1 MSNSDRALVQ
11 VLLLKHYKIV
21 EADNEKQ
28 ASPSFNAL
36 TIRASEG
43 IVRSMGNRVFCRKIT
58 FFLFLGLIL
67 FVHLSCESKKDSE
80 FRSKTNTAPVILSVA
95 ILPEKAYV
103 GTELSLAIQ
112 SNDLDGDPITYQ
124 YQWLINDQ
132 EMPGENK
139 SSLKGDRF
147 KKGDLIRARVTPS
160 DRKETGRSSLSPP
173 VRILN
178 SPPEIREVSI
188 EPKRPA
194 AMIP

>member
-1 MSNSDRALVQ
+1 
-11 VLLLKHYKIV
+11 
-21 EADNEKQ
+21 
-28 ASPSFNAL
+28 
-36 TIRASEG
+36 
-43 IVRSMGNRVFCRKIT
+43 VRSMGNRVFCRRII

-67 FVHLSCESKKDSE
+67 FGHLSCESKKDSE

-132 EMPGENK
+132 EMTAENK

-160 DRKETGRSSLSPP
+160 DGKETGRSSLSPP
-173 VRILN
+173 VKILN
-178 SPPEIREVSI
+178 SPPVLVRVTVATASALSRPPALNSLPAKVTVS
-188 EPKRPA
+188 P
-194 AMIP
+194 